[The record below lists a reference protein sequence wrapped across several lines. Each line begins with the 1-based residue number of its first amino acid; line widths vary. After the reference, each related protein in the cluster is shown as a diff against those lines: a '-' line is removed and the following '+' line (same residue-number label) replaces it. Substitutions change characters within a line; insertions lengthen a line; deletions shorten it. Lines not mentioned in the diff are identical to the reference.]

1 MITLTQMAVNV
12 LTTADGRAK
21 TALSRRYAA
30 QCADGRA
37 NTALSRGAPRA
48 FHWPLA
54 GGKAPH

>member
-12 LTTADGRAK
+12 LT
-21 TALSRRYAA
+21 
-30 QCADGRA
+30 CADGRA